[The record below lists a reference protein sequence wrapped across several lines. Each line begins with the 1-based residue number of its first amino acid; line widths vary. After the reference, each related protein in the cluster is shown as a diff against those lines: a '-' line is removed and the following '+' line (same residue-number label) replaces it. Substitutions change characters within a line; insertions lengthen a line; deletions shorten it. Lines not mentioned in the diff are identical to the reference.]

1 MDLPHRGRPILA
13 DDSGKHRDAPAVARG
28 DRDAGDHRLS
38 SAGDARGDRGDPW
51 SYHFQGNAGRAAGN
65 RVDTSARSPQDAGPA
80 ADLRYY
86 GSFPV
91 AVQPGGAERPSGAG
105 GTEGDGP
112 VGFAAAIRLQ
122 RSDAVR

>member
-1 MDLPHRGRPILA
+1 MDLPHRGRSILA
-13 DDSGKHRDAPAVARG
+13 DDAGKHRDDAAVARG
-28 DRDAGDHRLS
+28 DRDAGDQRLS

-51 SYHFQGNAGRAAGN
+51 SHYFQGNAGRAAGN

-91 AVQPGGAERPSGAG
+91 AVQPGGAGRPSGPR

-112 VGFAAAIRLQ
+112 LGFAP
-122 RSDAVR
+122 AVRLHGSDPA